1 VGWPLEETLSQR
13 LVGRLAAALFFAA
26 GLVTVASPLLPTAYS
41 LNTIAVALVGATAA
55 LTGVIVWF
63 LPWERW
69 RRQASLWLVPI
80 AFFYI
85 GLGNHAAGAEPYRYG
100 IYYVVAFSWIGIAHP
115 PLTSLRFVPLFVVA
129 YLVPLHTA
137 GHATIE
143 AVSSIVHVGPVCIV
157 VGEMMAWVSHQLRVA
172 QATFLQRRVEER
184 FRSLVQNASDV
195 LLVLDNAGVIRY
207 GSPALERVLGYRVKD
222 RIGRSALENVH
233 PDEVGW
239 VASVLKEVLESPGA
253 EKTIELRVRDAQDVI
268 HVMEATG
275 KNLLDDPNVEGLLVT
290 LRDVTERKALEEQLK
305 HQAFHDPLTG
315 LANRVLF
322 IDRVEHALA
331 RSARTPHSLAVLFL
345 DIDDFK
351 TVNDSLGHGAG
362 DQLLVVVAQRLRS
375 VLREGDTAARLGGDE
390 FAILLEDADEEAPTQ
405 VAERILTAL
414 RRPAAVQHRELS
426 TRASIGVA
434 LRASPKQSAEE
445 LLRNAD
451 IAMYTA
457 KAKGKARVEVFEP
470 GMQEAAINRLELR
483 GDLEAALEQSQFTL
497 NYQPIVSLRS
507 GELYGF
513 EALVRWNHP
522 RRGMLLPAEFIP
534 LAEETG
540 MISQLGRWVLE
551 EATRQAGRWQADFPG
566 ARGLT
571 VAVNVSARQF
581 DEPELVSW
589 VADALRSSGL
599 LPHLLTLEITES
611 VLVQDTESAIETF
624 RQLKALGVRL
634 AIDDFGTG
642 YSSLSYLHRFPIDTL
657 KIDRSFV
664 ATVGPRREE
673 AALVRS
679 IINLSQTLDIETV
692 AEGVEEAAQMG
703 RLKAL
708 GADLAQGYYFAKPL
722 APDEVPAVLARSGVA
737 ERKPA

>member
-1 VGWPLEETLSQR
+1 V
-13 LVGRLAAALFFAA
+13 LFR
-26 GLVTVASPLLPTAYS
+26 S
-41 LNTIAVALVGATAA
+41 
-55 LTGVIVWF
+55 
-63 LPWERW
+63 
-69 RRQASLWLVPI
+69 
-80 AFFYI
+80 
-85 GLGNHAAGAEPYRYG
+85 
-100 IYYVVAFSWIGIAHP
+100 
-115 PLTSLRFVPLFVVA
+115 LTSVRFVPLFVVA
-129 YLVPLHTA
+129 YLLPLHTA
-137 GHATIE
+137 GRATIE

-157 VGEMMAWVSHQLRVA
+157 VGEMMAWVSHQLRAA
-172 QATFLQRRVEER
+172 QAAFLERRGEER

-195 LLVLDNAGVIRY
+195 LLVLDGAGVIRY
-207 GSPALERVLGYRVKD
+207 GSPALQRVLGYRVED

-253 EKTIELRVRDAQDVI
+253 EKTIELRVRDAHGDI

-275 KNLLDDPNVEGLLVT
+275 KNLLRDPNVEGLLVT

-331 RSARTPHSLAVLFL
+331 RSARTPHALAVLFL

-351 TVNDSLGHGAG
+351 TVNDSLGHDAG

-375 VLREGDTAARLGGDE
+375 ALREGDTAARLGGDE
-390 FAILLEDADEEAPTQ
+390 FAILLEDADEEAPTR
-405 VAERILTAL
+405 VAERILAAL
-414 RRPAAVQHRELS
+414 RQPATVQHRELS

-434 LRASPKQSAEE
+434 LRASPKQTAEE

-457 KAKGKARVEVFEP
+457 KAKGKARFEVFEP

-497 NYQPIVSLRS
+497 AYQPIVSLRT
-507 GELYGF
+507 GDLYGF

-522 RRGMLLPAEFIP
+522 RRGVLLPAEFIP

-540 MISQLGRWVLE
+540 VISQLGRWVLE
-551 EATRQAGRWQADFPG
+551 EATRQAGRWQSDYPG
-566 ARGLT
+566 ARSLG

-589 VADALRSSGL
+589 VAEALRSSRL
-599 LPHLLTLEITES
+599 PPHLLTLEITES
-611 VLVQDTESAIETF
+611 VLVQDTEAAIATLRE
-624 RQLKALGVRL
+624 LKGLGVRL

-664 ATVGPRREE
+664 TTVGRRREE

-679 IINLSQTLDIETV
+679 IINLSQTLEIETV
-692 AEGVEEAAQMG
+692 AEGVEEATQLG

-722 APDEVPAVLARSGVA
+722 APDEVPALLTTAGVA